1 MDFSYSDENKAFR
14 REVRAF
20 VGDAWGVVDRRATP
34 AEEAEFRARATA
46 AGYLYRGIPKHYCG
60 SEQDADLLKSEII
73 REEFRRA
80 GAPVERNDRAITRL
94 VPTLLQ
100 WGSDWQKDFFIPRTI
115 TGEILWAQ
123 GYSEPNAGNDL
134 ASLRTRAELVDGQ
147 WIINGQKIWSSRAH
161 LARYMYMLVRTE
173 AAPRHEG
180 ISYLLVDLDQPGI
193 EIRQIKQ
200 INGDAEFCEVFFTDA
215 VTPADW
221 IVGER
226 GRGWAVSR
234 TTLKYER
241 SGIHSVNWADSI
253 LKRMVRLAG
262 ETEREGGR
270 ALDEPEL
277 RKQLAALQ
285 ARVAAMRY
293 SAYRAMSMEAAGEDP
308 GSFPLMMKLYLT
320 NILHDMVAIARDLLG
335 DDYLLAT
342 PGRED
347 GRQASAKWI
356 AHAVDT
362 LKVAIAGGSSNIQ
375 LNIIGERGLGLPRD
389 GVGVG
394 A

>member
-1 MDFSYSDENKAFR
+1 MDLSYSDENKAFR
-14 REVRAF
+14 REVRSF
-20 VGDAWGVVDRRATP
+20 VADAWSVVNRRAT
-34 AEEAEFRARATA
+34 ADEEAEFRARATK
-46 AGYLYRGIPKHYCG
+46 AGYLYRAIPEQYGG
-60 SEQDADLLKSEII
+60 SGQEADLLKSEII

-94 VPTLLQ
+94 IPTLLQ
-100 WGSDWQKDFFIPRTI
+100 WGSDWQKEFFIPRSV

-134 ASLRTRAELVDGQ
+134 ASLRTRAELVDDK
-147 WIINGQKIWSSRAH
+147 WVINGQKIWSSRAH

-173 AAPRHEG
+173 ADARHEG
-180 ISYLLVDLDQPGI
+180 ISYLLVDLDQPGVD
-193 EIRQIKQ
+193 IRQIKQ

-234 TTLKYER
+234 TTLKHER
-241 SGIHSVNWADSI
+241 SGIHSVNWAESI
-253 LKRMVRLAG
+253 LKRMIRLAG
-262 ETEREGGR
+262 ETERDGGR

-277 RKQLAALQ
+277 RKQLSSLQ

-293 SAYRAMSMEAAGEDP
+293 SAYRSMSMEAADENP

-347 GRQASAKWI
+347 GRRASAKWI

-362 LKVAIAGGSSNIQ
+362 LKIAIAGGSSNIQ